1 MNLEEFERVADSF
14 ATFHREFAPL
24 FGRTEARAAAS
35 NTCVGCWYSR
45 PTGAMPRIWS
55 KRLPGPRPEPC
66 SGF

>member
-14 ATFHREFAPL
+14 ATFIGSLRPCLGAPKREPAA
-24 FGRTEARAAAS
+24 GR
-35 NTCVGCWYSR
+35 TCVGCWYSR
-45 PTGAMPRIWS
+45 PTGAMPRIWP